1 MNHMDLLTGWVDI
14 SNFLGVTSPDY
25 RVFKLRNKNNHD
37 PRYWLYVMQ
46 TCYSN
51 KIFYSLARG
60 VSTLGRWRLQANA
73 FNNFEVPVMPLKKQ
87 KLIADYL
94 DDTCEKIDIIIAEK
108 ERLNQYLDS
117 YKKSLIYEY
126 VTGKKEVK

>member
-1 MNHMDLLTGWVDI
+1 
-14 SNFLGVTSPDY
+14 
-25 RVFKLRNKNNHD
+25 
-37 PRYWLYVMQ
+37 MQ